1 MDLDRDT
8 QLEREERASPGKRL
22 GAMSYSCMGSSHC
35 MSRGFS
41 FSVVVKATTVF
52 PHKDLKNIILY
63 AYGRL
68 RKDID
73 IYQNIL
79 HVN

>member
-8 QLEREERASPGKRL
+8 QLGREERASPGKRL

-35 MSRGFS
+35 MRLPRIFIFGGCEAYHRLSSQGS
-41 FSVVVKATTVF
+41 EEY
-52 PHKDLKNIILY
+52 HIIC
-63 AYGRL
+63 L
-68 RKDID
+68 RPAQN